1 MFYFNYDDTIFPANN
16 KQTFEEK
23 EKEEEPNI
31 DQIKGHHPCA
41 ELVSSACGTGYISL
55 RTDSIGHYEIL
66 GSYLQQHHQ
75 HPVLSRPTQPDRGY

>member
-41 ELVSSACGTGYISL
+41 ELVSSACGTG
-55 RTDSIGHYEIL
+55 
-66 GSYLQQHHQ
+66 
-75 HPVLSRPTQPDRGY
+75 